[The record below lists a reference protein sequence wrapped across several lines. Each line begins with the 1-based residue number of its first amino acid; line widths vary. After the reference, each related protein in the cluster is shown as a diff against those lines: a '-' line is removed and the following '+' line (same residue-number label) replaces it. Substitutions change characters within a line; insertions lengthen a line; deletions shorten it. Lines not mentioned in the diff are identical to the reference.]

1 MTSNTQL
8 QQVLAHLKQCR
19 TITQL
24 EAINR
29 FNCIRLSPIILRL
42 RKEGYDIVTHREP
55 NNTSTG
61 THARYEYRGTEQ

>member
-8 QQVLAHLKQCR
+8 QQVLSHLKQYK

-29 FNCIRLSPIILRL
+29 FNCIRLSPVILRL
-42 RKEGYDIVTHREP
+42 RKEGYDIVTHRET
-55 NNTSTG
+55 NNTGTG
-61 THARYEYRGTEQ
+61 THARYEYRGAEK